1 MTDIQDD
8 ASPTLSPQEK
18 ALKRKENKAAYQRL
32 YYENNKA
39 RLSEHRGKKYVCSLC
54 RGHYTHTH
62 ITTHLKTEKHMKAVK
77 LQAQLTNL
85 SPDLVANLISRV
97 LGQPE
102 SSLKELIISIYNNN
116 ETQGPPSQQEE
127 QEEAEASKD
136 QSET

>member
-1 MTDIQDD
+1 MTDIQSAVPSD
-8 ASPTLSPQEK
+8 LSPQEK

-39 RLSEHRGKKYVCSLC
+39 RLLEHRGKKYVCSLC

-62 ITTHLKTEKHMKAVK
+62 ITTHFKTDKHMKAVK

-85 SPDLVANLISRV
+85 SPNLVANLISRV

-102 SSLKELIISIYNNN
+102 SSLKELIISIYNN
-116 ETQGPPSQQEE
+116 ETQGPPPQQEE
-127 QEEAEASKD
+127 QEKAEGYKD
-136 QSET
+136 QSEA

>member
-8 ASPTLSPQEK
+8 ASPTLSPQER
-18 ALKRKENKAAYQRL
+18 ALKRKEQKATYQRL
-32 YYENNKA
+32 YYNNHKA

-62 ITTHLKTEKHMKAVK
+62 ITTHFKTDKHMKAVK

-97 LGQPE
+97 IGQPE
-102 SSLKELIISIYNNN
+102 SSLKELITSIYNN
-116 ETQGPPSQQEE
+116 EQTKGPPPQQEE
-127 QEEAEASKD
+127 
-136 QSET
+136 

>member
-1 MTDIQDD
+1 MTDVQDD
-8 ASPTLSPQEK
+8 TPSTMSPQEK
-18 ALKRKENKAAYQRL
+18 ALKRKEQKATYQRL

-102 SSLKELIISIYNNN
+102 SSLKELIISIYNH
-116 ETQGPPSQQEE
+116 ETQGSPPQQEE

-136 QSET
+136 QSEA

>member
-8 ASPTLSPQEK
+8 AASSTLTPQER
-18 ALKRKENKAAYQRL
+18 ALKRKEQKATYQRL

-39 RLSEHRGKKYVCSLC
+39 RLSEHRGQKYVCSLC

-102 SSLKELIISIYNNN
+102 SSLKELIISIYNH
-116 ETQGPPSQQEE
+116 ETQGSPPPSQQEE
-127 QEEAEASKD
+127 AKED
-136 QSET
+136 